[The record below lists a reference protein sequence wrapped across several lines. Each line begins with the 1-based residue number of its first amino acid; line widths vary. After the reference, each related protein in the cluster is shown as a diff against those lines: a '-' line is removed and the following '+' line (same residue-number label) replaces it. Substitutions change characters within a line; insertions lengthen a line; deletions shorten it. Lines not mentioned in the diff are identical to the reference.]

1 MPSQFDELPDLY
13 EGMADW
19 PFRRHLE
26 IPNVLAALG
35 DLRDRDVLDFG
46 CGNGMYSRWLKEQ
59 GAGRVV
65 GYDVSDGMLE
75 YARAWERKSARGIT
89 FTSELTDDLDGRF
102 DLVLAVYVLP
112 YATTRDELHAMCAQM
127 ARPLRP
133 GGRLVTLPIHPDYDR
148 DPSYYERYGFR
159 LTPLGADTDGGR
171 VRLDLFDPANRADA
185 DEDTVTAFVW
195 TKPSI
200 DDAMHAAGFQL
211 VQWIDHAQVRSPA
224 ADAEADLLRGYWERP
239 HAAILNC
246 RKL

>member
-1 MPSQFDELPDLY
+1 MQSQFDELADLY
-13 EGMADW
+13 EGMAAW

-35 DLRDRDVLDFG
+35 DLEGRDILDFG
-46 CGNGMYSRWLKEQ
+46 CGNGMYSRWLKER
-59 GAGRVV
+59 GAQRVV

-75 YARAWERKSARGIT
+75 YARRWELNSPRGIS
-89 FTSELTDDLDGRF
+89 FTSDLTDDLEERF

-112 YATTRDELHAMCAQM
+112 YATTRDELHDMCAQM

-159 LTPLGADTDGGR
+159 LTPIGPDEDGSQ
-171 VRLDLFDPANRADA
+171 VRLDLFEPSNGDNA
-185 DEDTVTAFVW
+185 DEDTVIAHVW
-195 TKPSI
+195 EKPSI

-211 VQWIDHAQVRSPA
+211 VQWIDHAQVRSPE
-224 ADAEADLLRGYWERP
+224 ADAEADLLRDYWTKP

-246 RKL
+246 RKQ